1 MDAGDDTLG
10 ARLGRALAH
19 AGFNQK
25 EAEAAAGL
33 SRGYLS
39 RVLRGERTRVEATR
53 LQALAEACGVDFRWL
68 SMGQG
73 AMLSPADAPSRPPP
87 SIAPV
92 VSAAPRVPE
101 ENAFEAAL
109 GEAFRAGR
117 FALADL
123 DVVRALLPDAAL
135 RLGRETSLVQP
146 ALRWLDA
153 ARSLRRDGRPVTVET
168 FALALA
174 RSTVTLSVT

>member
-39 RVLRGERTRVEATR
+39 RVLRGERTRVEAAR

-68 SMGQG
+68 STGQG
-73 AMLSPADAPSRPPP
+73 AMLSPADAPSPPP
-87 SIAPV
+87 PVAPV
-92 VSAAPRVPE
+92 VPVAPRVPE

-123 DVVRALLPDAAL
+123 DAVRALLPDAAL

-174 RSTVTLSVT
+174 RSTATL

>member
-1 MDAGDDTLG
+1 MDDGDDTLG

-39 RVLRGERTRVEATR
+39 RVLRGERTRVEAAR
-53 LQALAEACGVDFRWL
+53 LESLAVACGVDFRWL
-68 SMGQG
+68 STGQG
-73 AMLSPADAPSRPPP
+73 AMLSSPAAPSPL
-87 SIAPV
+87 APV
-92 VSAAPRVPE
+92 TPTTPVATRAPE

-123 DVVRALLPDAAL
+123 DAVRALLPDAAQ
-135 RLGRETSLVQP
+135 RLGREASLVQP

-153 ARSLRRDGRPVTVET
+153 ARSLRREGRPVTVET

>member
-39 RVLRGERTRVEATR
+39 RVLRGERTRVEAAR

-68 SMGQG
+68 STGQG
-73 AMLSPADAPSRPPP
+73 AMLSPAAAPSLPPP
-87 SIAPV
+87 SVAPF
-92 VSAAPRVPE
+92 APRVPE

-123 DVVRALLPDAAL
+123 DAVRALMPDAAL

-153 ARSLRRDGRPVTVET
+153 ARSLRRDGRLVTVET

-174 RSTVTLSVT
+174 RSTVTLE

>member
-1 MDAGDDTLG
+1 MDDGDDTLG

-39 RVLRGERTRVEATR
+39 RVLRGERTRVEAAR
-53 LQALAEACGVDFRWL
+53 LESLAVACGVDFRWL
-68 SMGQG
+68 STGQG
-73 AMLSPADAPSRPPP
+73 AMLSSPAAPSPL
-87 SIAPV
+87 APV
-92 VSAAPRVPE
+92 APTTAPRAPE

-123 DVVRALLPDAAL
+123 DAVRALLPDAAQ
-135 RLGRETSLVQP
+135 RLGREASLVQP

-153 ARSLRRDGRPVTVET
+153 ARSLRREGRPITVET

>member
-1 MDAGDDTLG
+1 MEASDDTLG

-19 AGFNQK
+19 ASFNQK

-39 RVLRGERTRVEATR
+39 RVLRGERTRVEAAR

-68 SMGQG
+68 STGQG
-73 AMLSPADAPSRPPP
+73 AMLSPSAAPSPPPP
-87 SIAPV
+87 SAAPAAPV
-92 VSAAPRVPE
+92 APRMPE

-123 DVVRALLPDAAL
+123 DAVRALLPDAAL

-174 RSTVTLSVT
+174 RSTATL

>member
-68 SMGQG
+68 STGQG
-73 AMLSPADAPSRPPP
+73 AMLSPADAPSPPP
-87 SIAPV
+87 PVAPV
-92 VSAAPRVPE
+92 VPVAPRVPE

-109 GEAFRAGR
+109 GEAFRVGR

-123 DVVRALLPDAAL
+123 DAVRALLPDAAL

-174 RSTVTLSVT
+174 RSTATL